1 MSHNPQQP
9 NPKETQAGRLRRYL
23 MLAGRLTRLLSNTPV
38 AGWTL
43 TWLRR
48 IIPIPGLV
56 GLIVRI
62 WRFATRSRKAP
73 GKKD

>member
-1 MSHNPQQP
+1 
-9 NPKETQAGRLRRYL
+9 

-38 AGWTL
+38 AGWAL

-48 IIPIPGLV
+48 LIPIPGLV

-62 WRFATRSRKAP
+62 WRFATRS
-73 GKKD
+73 KKD

>member
-1 MSHNPQQP
+1 
-9 NPKETQAGRLRRYL
+9 L
-23 MLAGRLTRLLSNTPV
+23 MLAGRLTRLLSNTPL
-38 AGWTL
+38 AGWAFTL
-43 TWLRR
+43 LRR

-62 WRFATRSRKAP
+62 WRFATRSRKVP